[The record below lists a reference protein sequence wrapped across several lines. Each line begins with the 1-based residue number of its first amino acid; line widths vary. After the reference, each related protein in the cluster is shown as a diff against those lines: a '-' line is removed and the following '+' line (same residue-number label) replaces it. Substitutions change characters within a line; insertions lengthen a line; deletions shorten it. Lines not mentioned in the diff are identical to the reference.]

1 MRHPGLRS
9 TGSSGIAHIHN
20 LESTLMVDWVL
31 RFFNHVINVYGTL
44 GLYNFS
50 INHPISCG
58 QRTKS
63 CAAVL
68 HVLCFHPEVPATN
81 FASCV
86 HGVSLSNV
94 LPCLDFFTCN
104 FWGNAWH
111 QIRLVLLFYFI
122 LFWSGYMHGYVADL
136 IS

>member
-1 MRHPGLRS
+1 MEGMKLAS
-9 TGSSGIAHIHN
+9 ADLDIATSWSPIILAQAALHTYTI

-68 HVLCFHPEVPATN
+68 HVLCFHLRFQPLTLLVVCMASHSQMSCPALIFLHVT
-81 FASCV
+81 FGEM
-86 HGVSLSNV
+86 HG
-94 LPCLDFFTCN
+94 
-104 FWGNAWH
+104 
-111 QIRLVLLFYFI
+111 IRL
-122 LFWSGYMHGYVADL
+122 D
-136 IS
+136 